1 MSQTSK
7 PSLAVSA
14 WLGAV
19 LAGCSLSFMGVT
31 ALAPRITQDAALPPE
46 AVGLFSGLAWV
57 AALAASMGA
66 GTVVGRIGPWPAA
79 RLCLLACALGLAA
92 VASGQAWLILL
103 GAVLIGLGN
112 GLEAPPASQILG
124 HHVAVQRRP
133 FFFSLKQTGVQ
144 FGAVA
149 ASALLPG
156 LALTWGWRGAV
167 WGVLVLVL
175 LLALA
180 LVRPARAYPVMPT
193 APASASAPR
202 PGWWQVLR
210 HEHDL
215 RRLALAAATFGA
227 TQVCLNTF
235 IVTWMVTVRGAS
247 LPLAGALAATAQAA
261 GLLARPLWGWVAS
274 RSHGA
279 TPVLRGLGLCMAAAA
294 LALGLLGAQM
304 PMAGLWPL
312 AAVFGLSASGWNGVF
327 LSEVASRARGG
338 DMAGATAVAMLP
350 VYVGLI
356 LGPLAFAALSAQAGL
371 SAGFVMVSVL
381 GGLGAWLVPG
391 PQPRQPH

>member
-1 MSQTSK
+1 MSQSS
-7 PSLAVSA
+7 PPILAVSA

-31 ALAPRITQDAALPPE
+31 ALAPSITQEARLPPE

-66 GTVVGRIGPWPAA
+66 GAVVGRIGPWPAA
-79 RLCLLACALGLAA
+79 RLCLMACAVGLAA
-92 VASGQAWLILL
+92 VASGQPWLMLL
-103 GAVLIGLGN
+103 GALLIGLGN
-112 GLEAPPASQILG
+112 GLEAPPSSQILG
-124 HHVAVQRRP
+124 HHVAAQRRP

-175 LLALA
+175 LLSLA
-180 LVRPARAYPVMPT
+180 LVRPARAYPVVLSTPEG
-193 APASASAPR
+193 APAPR
-202 PGWWQVLR
+202 QGWWQVLR
-210 HEHDL
+210 QEHDL

-227 TQVCLNTF
+227 TQACLNTF

-274 RSHGA
+274 RSQGA

-294 LALGLLGAQM
+294 LVLGLLGAHM
-304 PMAGLWPL
+304 PLAGLWPL
-312 AAVFGLSASGWNGVF
+312 AALFGLSASGWNGVF

-338 DMAGATAVAMLP
+338 DMATATAVAMLP

-371 SAGFVMVSVL
+371 SAGFVMVSML
-381 GGLGAWLVPG
+381 GGLGAWLVPAA
-391 PQPRQPH
+391 QSEPRP